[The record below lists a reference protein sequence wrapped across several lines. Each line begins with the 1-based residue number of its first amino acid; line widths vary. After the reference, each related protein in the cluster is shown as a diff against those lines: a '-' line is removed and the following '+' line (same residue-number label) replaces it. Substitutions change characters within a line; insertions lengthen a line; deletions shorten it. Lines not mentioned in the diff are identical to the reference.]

1 MAEARL
7 VRILPARRLVV
18 TGPADA
24 AVATA
29 VASMAAEK
37 FTQRSAP
44 GALPVIFEYGSFG
57 SALLGGL
64 GFGLLPGRIGKRGW
78 TIVDCEPGEGETT
91 VITFAHISGMQVATS
106 VRSAIERTRA
116 AFEAAGV
123 LVDAGEP
130 ISSYDL
136 PETSPGNPTT
146 FRASGYLSANGRW
159 VTA

>member
-7 VRILPARRLVV
+7 VRILPARQLVV
-18 TGPADA
+18 TGPADSA
-24 AVATA
+24 LATA
-29 VASMAAEK
+29 VGSLVDGK

-44 GALPVIFEYGSFG
+44 GAVPVIFEYGSLG

-64 GFGLLPGRIGKRGW
+64 GVGLLPGRIGKRGW
-78 TIVDCEPGEGETT
+78 TVVDCATADSRTT
-91 VITFAHISGMQVATS
+91 ITFAHVSGMQVADA

-136 PETSPGNPTT
+136 PESSLGNPAT
-146 FRASGYLSANGRW
+146 FRASGFLSANGRW

>member
-7 VRILPARRLVV
+7 VRILPARKLVV
-18 TGPADA
+18 TSPADA
-24 AVATA
+24 ALATA

-37 FTQRSAP
+37 FAQRTAP
-44 GALPVIFEYGSFG
+44 GAVPVIFEYGSFG
-57 SALLGGL
+57 SALLGGI

-78 TIVDCEPGEGETT
+78 TVVDCAAGPAETT
-91 VITFAHISGMQVATS
+91 ITFAHISGMQVADA
-106 VRSAIERTRA
+106 VRRAIERTRA
-116 AFEAAGV
+116 AYDAAGV

-136 PETSPGNPTT
+136 PESSLGNPDT
-146 FRASGYLSANGRW
+146 FRASGFLSANGRW